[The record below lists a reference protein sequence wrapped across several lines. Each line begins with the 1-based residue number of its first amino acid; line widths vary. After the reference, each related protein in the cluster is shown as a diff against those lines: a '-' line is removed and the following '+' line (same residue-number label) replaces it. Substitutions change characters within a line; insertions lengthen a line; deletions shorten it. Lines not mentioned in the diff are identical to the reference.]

1 MNDQDRTSP
10 HNIKQ
15 KSYADEEECQL
26 AGGLLVNAMPNS
38 PSKIIGIERQKVR
51 RITNEI

>member
-10 HNIKQ
+10 YNIKQ

-26 AGGLLVNAMPNS
+26 AGGLLVNTMPNS
-38 PSKIIGIERQKVR
+38 PKIIRIERQKVR

>member
-26 AGGLLVNAMPNS
+26 AGGLWSMQCQILQA
-38 PSKIIGIERQKVR
+38 KIIRIERQKVR